1 MKNVLP
7 KVYFKLNI
15 DYCLFMVLPCS
26 WIWSIATVFHI
37 PRKEAV
43 KNFPLNWRLFRSH
56 YFLTPHRQI
65 LVQLILLKVLNNQHF
80 YKIDNDDDSNNVQS
94 VTCFFWKLWKKVVKL
109 RFLWIWKKL
118 MAVKINRTFPK
129 NWMLNNEAIKSS
141 TSINDTWR
149 CRGTYTIEAIANTV
163 IAKRKVKRKS
173 LAGDKRGIFSHMTY
187 FIFNPNKLS
196 E

>member
-43 KNFPLNWRLFRSH
+43 KNFSLNWRLFRSH
-56 YFLTPHRQI
+56 YFLTPHREI
-65 LVQLILLKVLNNQHF
+65 LVQLILLKGLNNLHF

-94 VTCFFWKLWKKVVKL
+94 VTCFFLEIMKKSCQTKISLNLKETYGCENQQNISKELNVK
-109 RFLWIWKKL
+109 WWSY
-118 MAVKINRTFPK
+118 KIIH
-129 NWMLNNEAIKSS
+129 LNQWYLTMPRNVHH
-141 TSINDTWR
+141 
-149 CRGTYTIEAIANTV
+149 RG
-163 IAKRKVKRKS
+163 
-173 LAGDKRGIFSHMTY
+173 DC
-187 FIFNPNKLS
+187 
-196 E
+196 